1 MLVKRLIATLG
12 AICAL
17 ATPAVAQTT
26 YTCSLKEAGRSNWIP
41 PVLFIGHD
49 PAANRVVVSDPIVLH
64 FNDRQP
70 VEGKVDT
77 ENDKRVTFV
86 WELKTRDTRGQSAT
100 MIYRATWVKADKRMN
115 ITATALG
122 YESGIQGF
130 GTCEVE
136 MR

>member
-1 MLVKRLIATLG
+1 MKRLIATLG

-26 YTCSLKEAGRSNWIP
+26 YNCSLKNAGSTNWIP

-49 PAANRVVVSDPIVLH
+49 PAANRVVVSDPYILH

-77 ENDKRVTFV
+77 ENAKRVTFV
-86 WELKTRDTRGQSAT
+86 WELKARDDRGQSAR
-100 MIYRATWVKADKRMN
+100 IVYRATWVKANKRMN

-122 YESGIQGF
+122 YESAIQGH
-130 GTCEVE
+130 GTCEVKT
-136 MR
+136 R